1 MPRGFSES
9 QIKTFKEKL
18 IAAAFVALK
27 NTGVRKTTVQDLAKA
42 AGLSVGAFY
51 KFYPS
56 KEALFFEAYEMT
68 EERLKDQF
76 LSLLQAAPEVS
87 PRAVCA
93 ILKQIFFSETM
104 DTLLRLMQKEEL
116 EYMLRSID
124 PEIANRHLQKD
135 YEFLQAMLDRLRQAG
150 LTVKINISLLLDYL
164 QALFVLCY
172 EKHLYP
178 QHADQ
183 IIETFIDM
191 VVAQAVA
198 QGQGEG
204 EC

>member
-9 QIKTFKEKL
+9 QMQTFKEKL
-18 IAAAFVALK
+18 ITATFAALK

-51 KFYPS
+51 KFYLS

-76 LSLLQAAPEVS
+76 LSLLQTAPEVS
-87 PRAVCA
+87 PHTVCA

-124 PEIANRHLQKD
+124 PEIVNRHVQKD
-135 YEFLQAMLDRLRQAG
+135 YEFMQAVLDRLSQAG
-150 LTVKINISLLLDYL
+150 VNVTINISLLLDYL

-178 QHADQ
+178 QHAKQ
-183 IIETFIDM
+183 IIEAFIDM
-191 VVAQAVA
+191 IVAQAIA
-198 QGQGEG
+198 QRPGEG
-204 EC
+204 